1 MCQKEVD
8 EASCLLPRVIP
19 VKACK
24 VPEKDDA
31 GVVDPKINNT
41 SLSQASLFST
51 RKAPHGY
58 SQVTSPNIL
67 QQSGM
72 DVVSQATTQDSREKM
87 LELDETMSEKEVCR
101 L

>member
-8 EASCLLPRVIP
+8 EASRLLPRVIHI
-19 VKACK
+19 KAYT

-31 GVVDPKINNT
+31 GVVDPKFNNT

-51 RKAPHGY
+51 RKATHGY
-58 SQVTSPNIL
+58 NQVTSPNIL

-72 DVVSQATTQDSREKM
+72 DVVSTTQDSQEKM
-87 LELDETMSEKEVCR
+87 LELDETMSEQRVCR